1 MVGSNKLETQLELG
15 LSPVQK
21 ATTPDRSHDSLVH
34 QEGRQTDETTE
45 HTILMVDDEKSIL
58 NSLKRLLSGENY
70 QILTA
75 DNPQEALGLLATNQF
90 SVIISD
96 YTMPSMSGADL
107 LSIVRKKQPRCI
119 RVMLTGG
126 TETDFV
132 PDEIADSILHCHR
145 LITKP
150 WDDDQLRLAI
160 RECIV
165 QYEDSGK

>member
-1 MVGSNKLETQLELG
+1 MGSDEPQAQLELG

-21 ATTPDRSHDSLVH
+21 AATPDRLHGSTL
-34 QEGRQTDETTE
+34 QQKGRQTDKITK
-45 HTILMVDDEKSIL
+45 HTILIVDDEKSIL
-58 NSLKRLLSGENY
+58 NALKRSLSGENY
-70 QILTA
+70 QILTT
-75 DNPQEALGLLATNQF
+75 DNPQEALELLATNQF

-107 LSIVRKKQPRCI
+107 LSTVRKKEPRCI
-119 RVMLTGG
+119 RVMLTGA
-126 TETDFV
+126 TEADFV
-132 PDEIADSILHCHR
+132 PDEIADGILHCQR
-145 LITKP
+145 FIAKP